1 MNIYCTRCFYYLYA
15 APNSGITHWFQQF
28 CAIFLKGVYN
38 SVRSYIALISQLV
51 LPILFI
57 LIGLILA
64 KTTPSVIDDDPK
76 RSIEL
81 RTSAVSTNN
90 LTLFFAQFG
99 DLPLNNSSNF
109 TFAVRQGCLCLYRI
123 SLDTSQKACIE
134 ASTVCD
140 IQWFQSRE

>member
-1 MNIYCTRCFYYLYA
+1 MKIEVYLFATRCFYYLYA
-15 APNSGITHWFQQF
+15 AANTGITHWFQQF

-38 SVRSYIALISQLV
+38 SFRSYIALLSQLV
-51 LPILFI
+51 LPFLFV

-64 KTTPSVIDDDPK
+64 KTTPSTIEDDPK

-99 DLPLNNSSNF
+99 DLPLDLSDLSS
-109 TFAVRQGCLCLYRI
+109 TFSFDV
-123 SLDTSQKACIE
+123 SK
-134 ASTVCD
+134 
-140 IQWFQSRE
+140 